1 MGTKINQQG
10 FSLVEVMIAI
20 TLFGFFVTAFLASQ
34 GYNVTDS
41 ELSEQQLML
50 QQLCERKINEI
61 HLDPPKFESLMD
73 GTKETKTFEEKDLSD
88 YEWTVEIKKL
98 TIPDFAQLF
107 SQGSG
112 GANQEAQDSYE
123 GDYLNQTANRNSNLE
138 KLVFDELKKNIEKMI
153 WQVRVTVVNK
163 QTKYNYSLAT
173 WITNYNERVQLN
185 VGF

>member
-1 MGTKINQQG
+1 MDRKINQKG

-20 TLFGFFVTAFLASQ
+20 TLFGFFVTAFLTSQ

-50 QQLCERKINEI
+50 QQLCERKINEV
-61 HLDPPKFESLMD
+61 HLDPPKFENLID
-73 GTKETKTFEEKDLSD
+73 GTKETKTFEERDLSN
-88 YEWTVEIKKL
+88 YEWTMEIKKL
-98 TIPDFAQLF
+98 TIPDFGQLF
-107 SQGSG
+107 AG
-112 GANQEAQDSYE
+112 GGTSDEAQDSYE
-123 GDYLNQTANRNSNLE
+123 GDYMNQTANRNSNLE

-163 QTKYNYSLAT
+163 ETKYSYSLST
-173 WITNYNERVQLN
+173 WVTNYNERVQLN